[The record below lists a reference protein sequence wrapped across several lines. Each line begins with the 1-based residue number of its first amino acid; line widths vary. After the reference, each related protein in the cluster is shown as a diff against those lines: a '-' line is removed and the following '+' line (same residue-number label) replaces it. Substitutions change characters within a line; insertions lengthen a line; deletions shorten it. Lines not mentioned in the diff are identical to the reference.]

1 MSNFWARQIA
11 KDKPKAPPPA
21 PGPWWHAET
30 KPGSITAAHPGF
42 GIPENKEPP
51 EAVPGEV
58 LIDRR
63 KFQSQVQDIGEC
75 PSCGSSNYFKV
86 TGSKPRCYECGYPVM
101 QSTSGMSA
109 TSDGSPPRQAR
120 QVSKG
125 SNYHPQEIIGRLR

>member
-1 MSNFWARQIA
+1 MTSNFWARQVA
-11 KDKPKAPPPA
+11 KNQPKAPPPSNTR
-21 PGPWWHAET
+21 GPWWHTET
-30 KPGSITAAHPGF
+30 VPH
-42 GIPENKEPP
+42 PP
-51 EAVPGEV
+51 EPEPESSIKPGEV
-58 LIDRR
+58 IIDRR